1 MTILPE
7 TQRPLV
13 LLGAGGHALVLLA
26 LAVAAGHSVKGV
38 CDPRL
43 AAEGAQRW
51 QGLPVLGDDSA
62 AESES
67 PAAVGLINGIGQLPG
82 RTARKQLFER
92 MRARGF
98 HFPALVHPAAWVAPD
113 VELDEGAQIMVGAVI
128 QPGSRIG
135 ANTIV
140 NTRAGID
147 HDCAVGADVHIAP
160 GATLCGNVTIGS
172 GAFIGAGA
180 ILTHGSTVGRD
191 AFVHA
196 GATLVRDLPSG
207 QILAGPASRTT
218 TRRTT

>member
-1 MTILPE
+1 MKALPG

-26 LAVAAGHSVKGV
+26 LAVAAGHRVKGV

-43 AAEGAQRW
+43 AAGGAQHW

-62 AESES
+62 AEAES

-82 RTARKQLFER
+82 GTARRQLFER
-92 MRARGF
+92 MCARGF
-98 HFPALVHPAAWVAPD
+98 HFPPLVHPTAWIAPD
-113 VELDEGAQIMVGAVI
+113 VALGEGAQIMAGAII

-135 ANTIV
+135 ENSIV

-147 HDCAVGADVHIAP
+147 HDCTVGADVHIAP
-160 GATLCGNVTIGS
+160 AATLCGGVTIGN

-180 ILTHGSTVGRD
+180 ILTHGATVGRD

-196 GATLVRDLPSG
+196 GATLVRDLRPG

-218 TRRTT
+218 TQRTT

>member
-43 AAEGAQRW
+43 AAEGTRRW

-62 AESES
+62 AETEL
-67 PAAVGLINGIGQLPG
+67 PEAVGLINGIGQLPG
-82 RTARKQLFER
+82 GSARKQLFER

-98 HFPALVHPAAWVAPD
+98 RFPAMVHPAAWVAPG
-113 VELDEGAQIMVGAVI
+113 VELDEGAQIMAGAVI

-135 ANTIV
+135 ANTII

-147 HDCAVGADVHIAP
+147 HDCTVGADVHIAP
-160 GATLCGNVTIGS
+160 GATLCGGVTIS
-172 GAFIGAGA
+172 NGAFIGTGA
-180 ILTHGSTVGRD
+180 ILTHSTSVGRD

-196 GATLVRDLPSG
+196 GATLVGDLPSG